1 MSRKFVYVCLPAK
14 TVDLVHESDTE
25 HYDSCML
32 VDELRHSR
40 TTLYFVSGKNRF
52 IPVGVSVW
60 SCESLVRR
68 VNELT
73 SDLLKNIQSIAK
85 FPDEDDENCVNAV
98 RAFSE
103 VLAQVWGTKDD
114 IYICYK

>member
-1 MSRKFVYVCLPAK
+1 
-14 TVDLVHESDTE
+14 
-25 HYDSCML
+25 ML
-32 VDELRHSR
+32 VDEFRHSR
-40 TTLYFVSGKNRF
+40 TALYFVSGKNRF

-73 SDLLKNIQSIAK
+73 TDLLKTNVLK
-85 FPDEDDENCVNAV
+85 CPDEDDENCVNAV